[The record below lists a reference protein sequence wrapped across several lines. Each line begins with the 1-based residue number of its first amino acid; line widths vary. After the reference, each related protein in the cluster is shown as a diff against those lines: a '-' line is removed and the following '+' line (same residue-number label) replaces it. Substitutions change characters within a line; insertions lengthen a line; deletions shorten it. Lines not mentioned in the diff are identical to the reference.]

1 MLQIVEII
9 QLCEIAE
16 RCGKVCTHAYSRG
29 AAHDSVLPDDMS
41 LDALRWWRKSV
52 RNRLLRRVSSCPG

>member
-41 LDALRWWRKSV
+41 LDALR
-52 RNRLLRRVSSCPG
+52 